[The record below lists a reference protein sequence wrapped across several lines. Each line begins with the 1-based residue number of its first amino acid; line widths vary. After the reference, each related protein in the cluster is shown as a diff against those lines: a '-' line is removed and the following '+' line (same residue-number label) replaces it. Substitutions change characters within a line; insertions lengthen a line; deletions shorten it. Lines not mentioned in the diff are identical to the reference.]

1 MGYYQVKDS
10 STNNGHFKFDY
21 TDSSV
26 HAIYKEG
33 DEVSEVSG
41 VTILPGNNNYVEY
54 DLGQLSKSYISLSS
68 DDSTLTLKIPAA
80 TYNVISSSDKS
91 VSAVLYGP
99 DGTIKIA
106 VIIANISSTE
116 DNGYYP
122 VVFQNLVDSSYTIGS
137 YTLVCSAKAEDSS
150 NVISTKSYTIA
161 VVY

>member
-1 MGYYQVKDS
+1 M
-10 STNNGHFKFDY
+10 
-21 TDSSV
+21 
-26 HAIYKEG
+26 
-33 DEVSEVSG
+33 
-41 VTILPGNNNYVEY
+41 
-54 DLGQLSKSYISLSS
+54 
-68 DDSTLTLKIPAA
+68 
-80 TYNVISSSDKS
+80 
-91 VSAVLYGP
+91 LYGP

-150 NVISTKSYTIA
+150 NVIATKSYTIA